1 MRRALFFVI
10 PLFLLLTSCGQRS
23 KNARKHRSGERGTQ
37 NISTDDWIVRGAWRL
52 QYGSAASLL
61 DEGLHLAGASSS
73 HQMTAN
79 VPEIIAF
86 NVDET
91 NFVMPTDPSEGDQ
104 SFGSL
109 DIVNLRDNKL
119 RVCGANGNAQCSVA
133 ALRVYTTGK
142 PGAGLW
148 NDDAGYG
155 LTISTNGTEVGLDAA
170 NAVELGSVDVSG
182 MRRLS
187 LSDFTSSASIQ
198 VPLSVNFDNAGAGSY
213 GATIVMEY
221 VLQ

>member
-1 MRRALFFVI
+1 
-10 PLFLLLTSCGQRS
+10 
-23 KNARKHRSGERGTQ
+23 
-37 NISTDDWIVRGAWRL
+37 
-52 QYGSAASLL
+52 
-61 DEGLHLAGASSS
+61 
-73 HQMTAN
+73 MTAN
-79 VPEIIAF
+79 VPEIITF

-109 DIVNLRDNKL
+109 DISKLRDNKL
-119 RVCGANGNAQCSVA
+119 RVCGTNGNAQCATA
-133 ALRVYTTGK
+133 ALRVYTSGK
-142 PGAGLW
+142 PGSGLW

-155 LTISTNGTEVGLDAA
+155 LPISTNGNEVGLTAA
-170 NAVELGSVDVSG
+170 NAVLLDSIDISG

-187 LSDFTSSASIQ
+187 LADFTTETSFQ
-198 VPLSVNFDNAGAGSY
+198 VPLAVNFDNAGAGSY